1 MMVRSL
7 IALFVTVSFAV
18 AGDPPPGPSAADG
31 KAKADA
37 LKAAKDA
44 DAKQKAIV
52 DAATCPHPLVAAA
65 LGALLTDPV
74 DDFRITAAYAL
85 SAMKG
90 LPEAAKALAGGI
102 APNAAKPEVLKQI
115 FEAIGKVGKV
125 DAIPAV
131 REWAAK
137 HVPIKDEKESDLTV
151 AGINALT
158 AVKSKASVEALLEL
172 YKKQVG
178 IGMSCSAGIHAS
190 VYSAITGGLKAL
202 TGQTFN
208 SMPGEAELWWRKNKD
223 TFNDDLTKK

>member
-1 MMVRSL
+1 MLVR
-7 IALFVTVSFAV
+7 ALLALVVAASFAV
-18 AGDPPPGPSAADG
+18 AGDPPPGPSAAD
-31 KAKADA
+31 AKVKVDA

-44 DAKQKAIV
+44 ESKKKAIV
-52 DAATCPHPLVAAA
+52 DAACCPHPTVAAA
-65 LGALLTDPV
+65 LSAYLADPS
-74 DDFRITAAYAL
+74 DDMRIAAAYAL

-90 LPEAAKALAGGI
+90 LADAAKALGGGI
-102 APNAAKPEVLKQI
+102 AGNAAKPEVLKQI
-115 FEAIGKVGKV
+115 FDAIGKVGRV
-125 DAIPAV
+125 EAIPAV
-131 REWAAK
+131 REWTTK
-137 HVPIKDEKESDLTV
+137 HVPIKDEKDSDLAV

-158 AVKSKASVEALLEL
+158 AVKSKASVEGLLEL